1 MRRIGGR
8 VAVAL
13 CLCLGLAGS
22 AWAQEAS
29 GKPWSLKSVL
39 KQMDKATKGLERIAG
54 EVHWDEKASDRQFS
68 GGGKI
73 YVDFRGNIR
82 AEVEGSTPRTFLAL
96 LPRIYVYW
104 PYEKT
109 VDSYYVPDHPDLL
122 SQYALVGFYPTG
134 SMLKQDYK
142 ITLVSQ
148 GMLEDGREAVRL
160 ELLPRSREA
169 QAAILPLA
177 LWVETANWLPAQME
191 IRHKTA
197 PVHVKL
203 SFTGLVRDELLTN
216 ETFEPRWPDGT
227 TVTRK

>member
-8 VAVAL
+8 IAVVFCFWLSVA
-13 CLCLGLAGS
+13 GPS
-22 AWAQEAS
+22 WAQEAS
-29 GKPWSLKSVL
+29 GKQWSLKSVL
-39 KQMDKATKGLERIAG
+39 KQMDKATKGLKRIAG
-54 EVHWDEKASDRQFS
+54 EVHWDEKGAARPFS
-68 GGGKI
+68 GSGKV
-73 YVDFRGNIR
+73 YVDFKGNIR

-96 LPRIYVYW
+96 LPRIYLYR
-104 PYEKT
+104 PYEEL
-109 VDSYYVPDHPDLL
+109 VESYYVPDHPDLL

-160 ELLPRSREA
+160 ELLPRSRAA

-177 LWVETANWLPAQME
+177 LWVDTASWLPAQME

-203 SFTGLVRDELLTN
+203 TFTGLVKDDLITN
-216 ETFEPRWPDGT
+216 ETFEPRWPEGT